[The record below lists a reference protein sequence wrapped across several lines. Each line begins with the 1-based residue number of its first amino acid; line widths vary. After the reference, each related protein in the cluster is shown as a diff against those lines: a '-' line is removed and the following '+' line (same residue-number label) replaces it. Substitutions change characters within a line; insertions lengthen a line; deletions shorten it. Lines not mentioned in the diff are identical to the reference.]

1 MKALTD
7 QSLQPCDPN
16 SQPLSEADIQ
26 SHLCKLDYWV
36 LNTENKIE
44 QIAKT
49 YTFKNFAEALSFTND
64 IAALAEQKN
73 HHPKIC
79 LEWGR
84 VTISWWTHSV
94 NGLFINDFIM
104 AAKCDAIFASVVP

>member
-1 MKALTD
+1 MKALAD
-7 QSLQPCDPN
+7 QSILPCDTN
-16 SQPLSEADIQ
+16 SRTLSKTDIK
-26 SHLCKLDYWV
+26 SHLYELDNWE

-44 QIAKT
+44 QIIKT
-49 YTFKNFAEALSFTND
+49 FNFKNFIEALSFTND
-64 IAALAEQKN
+64 IAVLAEQEN

-104 AAKCDAIFASVVP
+104 AAKCDATYISIVR